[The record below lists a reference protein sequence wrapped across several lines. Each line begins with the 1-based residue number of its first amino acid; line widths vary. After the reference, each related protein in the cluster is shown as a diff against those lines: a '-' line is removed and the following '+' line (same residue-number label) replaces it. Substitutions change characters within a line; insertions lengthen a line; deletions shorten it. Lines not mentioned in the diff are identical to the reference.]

1 MFITGKVNT
10 EQFRAIAF
18 FSEELCMP
26 EVNVHIRF
34 TKKIPTYGY
43 TDVIDDD
50 LYEIVIDSKLD
61 DREKIITIAHEM
73 VHVKQFAIGDLSLD
87 CTTWKNTKDFSGE
100 PWEDEAEELSH
111 ILTKQFYATLR

>member
-61 DREKIITIAHEM
+61 DREKIITIAHKWFM
-73 VHVKQFAIGDLSLD
+73 
-87 CTTWKNTKDFSGE
+87 
-100 PWEDEAEELSH
+100 
-111 ILTKQFYATLR
+111 